1 MGFLREMFQRAGL
14 DCTGYFLVGIGVL
27 LIAAQ
32 IAVHRTRNLYVGIM
46 GLALVITA
54 MRRALDLPEPW
65 GWILLSAQ
73 VLAFGYVGV
82 LMFLH
87 SWDNV
92 RAVRRGRREREQRL
106 LAELQ
111 EIARQAQEGR
121 QTEVPAAPEANG
133 HSPGE
138 EAASTSREEPT

>member
-1 MGFLREMFQRAGL
+1 MGLWREMLRRAGL
-14 DCTGYFLVGIGVL
+14 DCIGYFLVGIGVL

-46 GLALVITA
+46 GLALIVTA
-54 MRRALDLPEPW
+54 LRRATDLPDPW

-73 VLAFGYVGV
+73 VLAFGYAGV

-92 RAVRRGRREREQRL
+92 RAVQKGRREREQRL

-111 EIARQAQEGR
+111 EIADRAREGPP
-121 QTEVPAAPEANG
+121 TEVGAAPAVNG
-133 HSPGE
+133 RPSE
-138 EAASTSREEPT
+138 DDADSTSREEPT